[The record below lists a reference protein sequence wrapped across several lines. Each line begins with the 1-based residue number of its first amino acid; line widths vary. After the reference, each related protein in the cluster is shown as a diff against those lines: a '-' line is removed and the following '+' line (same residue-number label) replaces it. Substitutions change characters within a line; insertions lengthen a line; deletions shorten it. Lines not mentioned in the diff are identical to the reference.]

1 MKTSKKI
8 VDSWLIVSYRSG
20 DKKALSL
27 LVKRWHL
34 RLCKQAFWY
43 TKDMDIAKDIV
54 QDSWRVILRKLHGLK
69 NPDRFGSWALTI
81 VRRKALDALKK
92 KIKHQ
97 EDLKSYRLGATAME
111 LDSTEVGDKEKISYS
126 LKSAIA
132 NLPLDQKEVLTLFYI
147 EEYSLNEIS
156 EITGVSL
163 NTIKTRLFRAREKLK
178 IVLKKIER

>member
-1 MKTSKKI
+1 MKSSKKI

-27 LVKRWHL
+27 LVKRWHM

-54 QDSWRVILRKLHGLK
+54 QDSWRMILRKLPNLK
-69 NPDRFGSWALTI
+69 DPDRFGSWALTI
-81 VRRKALDALKK
+81 VRRKALDVLKK

-97 EDLKSYRLGATAME
+97 ENLKSYQQLVKASDM
-111 LDSTEVGDKEKISYS
+111 SNTEVGDKEKISHS
-126 LKSAIA
+126 LKDAIA

>member
-8 VDSWLIVSYRSG
+8 VDSWLIMSYRSG
-20 DKKALSL
+20 DKKALAL

-54 QDSWRVILRKLHGLK
+54 QDSWRVILRKLHDLK

-92 KIKHQ
+92 KIKRQ
-97 EDLKSYRLGATAME
+97 EDLKNYSLGAIT
-111 LDSTEVGDKEKISYS
+111 TEMDDTEIGNKEKVMYN
-126 LKSAIA
+126 LKR
-132 NLPLDQKEVLTLFYI
+132 Q
-147 EEYSLNEIS
+147 
-156 EITGVSL
+156 
-163 NTIKTRLFRAREKLK
+163 
-178 IVLKKIER
+178 